1 MYWVSLRSQEDVVQ
15 VNIYLFICGEQEGN
29 YSRQKMGCV
38 HFVMLF
44 LTGKKNKVVVKWSD
58 SE

>member
-1 MYWVSLRSQEDVVQ
+1 MYWVSLRSQQDVVQ
-15 VNIYLFICGEQEGN
+15 VNIYLFVG
-29 YSRQKMGCV
+29 SRRGITVGRNGLCA
-38 HFVMLF
+38 LCYAF